1 MCLGYWI
8 SFVRFYDHWILCAN
22 LLLWVTF
29 LGCLGGL
36 HCGIPDLK
44 WDTVIVGYHHVNI
57 LLWVSYVGYLISD
70 VGYCEPW
77 IVGVNLLLWGSPVKY
92 LVSCGIIWV
101 DPPVSGDDTVIS
113 E

>member
-8 SFVRFYDHWILCAN
+8 SYVRFYDHWILCVN
-22 LLLWVTF
+22 IVPWVTF

-57 LLWVSYVGYLISD
+57 LLWVSYAGYLISSQMWD
-70 VGYCEPW
+70 T
-77 IVGVNLLLWGSPVKY
+77 VNLGY
-92 LVSCGIIWV
+92 WV
-101 DPPVSGDDTVIS
+101 
-113 E
+113 

>member
-1 MCLGYWI
+1 MG
-8 SFVRFYDHWILCAN
+8 FVYHMWILC
-22 LLLWVTF
+22 F
-29 LGCLGGL
+29 GSPL

-77 IVGVNLLLWGSPVKY
+77 IVGVNLLLWVSPVRY

-101 DPPVSGDDTVIS
+101 GPPVSGGDTVIS

>member
-1 MCLGYWI
+1 MCE
-8 SFVRFYDHWILCAN
+8 SSS
-22 LLLWVTF
+22 

-57 LLWVSYVGYLISD
+57 LLWVSYVGY
-70 VGYCEPW
+70 CEPW

-101 DPPVSGDDTVIS
+101 GPSVSGGDTVIS

>member
-1 MCLGYWI
+1 MCESSSLGHF
-8 SFVRFYDHWILCAN
+8 SGTLGSWILHRIPWALYATC
-22 LLLWVTF
+22 
-29 LGCLGGL
+29 GSSL

-57 LLWVSYVGYLISD
+57 LLWVSYAGYLISD

-77 IVGVNLLLWGSPVKY
+77 IVGVNLLLWVNPVRY

-101 DPPVSGDDTVIS
+101 GPPVSCGDTVIS
-113 E
+113 Q

>member
-1 MCLGYWI
+1 MSRLLRVGLLCVPRILDIY
-8 SFVRFYDHWILCAN
+8 VRFCDHWILCAN

-57 LLWVSYVGYLISD
+57 LLWVSYAGYLISSQMRD
-70 VGYCEPW
+70 T
-77 IVGVNLLLWGSPVKY
+77 VNLGY
-92 LVSCGIIWV
+92 WV
-101 DPPVSGDDTVIS
+101 
-113 E
+113 